1 MVYKYV
7 YCRFTYIYHKK
18 LTNNVGRS
26 TYHTLILD
34 EHYLE
39 HVSHI
44 AAFFEVSTTS
54 QGTNRSTRKSQ
65 FLPESWG
72 EWSNPRSGEWG
83 GLMSFFLQEKDD
95 SFKWIK
101 QKCELYMFQLWKQKK
116 KTCSIKLANLFFNRL
131 SKFEQVNLR
140 QISEAVEIWWPLHLH
155 FESNFDLFLV
165 INACWPRFFLFVQF
179 SECISRLG

>member
-116 KTCSIKLANLFFNRL
+116 KTAVSNLQIFFSTVYQSLSRWIFARLVRQLKFDGLYICILNRIL
-131 SKFEQVNLR
+131 
-140 QISEAVEIWWPLHLH
+140 IC
-155 FESNFDLFLV
+155 FL
-165 INACWPRFFLFVQF
+165 
-179 SECISRLG
+179 